1 LISKDFRANPS
12 SIVFVRIRKETVCSL
27 SLCSLREQTKSSE
40 LAAGGAAENQ
50 GEKKKAALRPPR
62 AMEIPYAYYQ
72 RIPYSVKKNAIKCK
86 NGTGKRRKSE
96 MAGPIRRLPQFL
108 QTPSINMTW

>member
-72 RIPYSVKKNAIKCK
+72 RIPYSVKKNEIKCK
-86 NGTGKRRKSE
+86 NGAGRRKK
-96 MAGPIRRLPQFL
+96 
-108 QTPSINMTW
+108 T